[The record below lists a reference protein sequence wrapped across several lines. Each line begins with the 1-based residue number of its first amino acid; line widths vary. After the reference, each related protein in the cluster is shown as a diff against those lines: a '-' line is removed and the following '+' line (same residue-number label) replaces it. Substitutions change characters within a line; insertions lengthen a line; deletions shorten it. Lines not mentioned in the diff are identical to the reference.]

1 MNHTSRLA
9 SWARWILRRRNPL
22 QFAER
27 GSNVEI
33 ERHFRGYGL
42 ENVRLGSDIYLGYE
56 CTLFGF
62 GGITIGDGSIIGHRV
77 EIQTRN
83 HDFDS
88 SDLAALPYDSRYVHK
103 PVTIGRFVW
112 VGSNVL
118 IVPGVTIGD
127 GAVVAMGSVVTRDVP
142 KYAVVGGNPAAVIR
156 HRNMARYLELESGD
170 MGYMRLSRGRGNSN
184 APPPSRPPAPT
195 N

>member
-1 MNHTSRLA
+1 MKRTTRMVNRVA
-9 SWARWILRRRNPL
+9 SILHRGRPP
-22 QFAER
+22 QFKER
-27 GSNVEI
+27 GRNVEI
-33 ERHFRGYGL
+33 EDGFRGYGL

-62 GGITIGDGSIIGHRV
+62 GGIAIGDGSIVGHRV

-83 HDFDS
+83 HNFDS
-88 SDLAALPYDSRYVHK
+88 PDLAALPYDSRYIHK

-127 GAVVAMGSVVTRDVP
+127 GAVVAMGSVVTRDVAE
-142 KYAVVGGNPAAVIR
+142 YAVVGGNPATVIR
-156 HRNMARYLELESGD
+156 HRDMARYLELSHAD
-170 MGYMRLSRGRGNSN
+170 MGHMLLSRQPSATNDQS
-184 APPPSRPPAPT
+184 PPRPPDY
-195 N
+195 